1 MPQHGP
7 IESGID
13 RAPAATDGAAQRV
26 TAGRLGAHSSVQ
38 RLSRT
43 PLKSMGA
50 STAGLEIGQS
60 LSYCRTI
67 VAGLRLLSV
76 ASTDYSRMAS
86 RATRTRVVF
95 SSPDYQSC
103 RSHVAR

>member
-60 LSYCRTI
+60 ASCCRAI
-67 VAGLRLLSV
+67 VARLRLLSV
-76 ASTDYSRMAS
+76 ASADYWRM
-86 RATRTRVVF
+86 
-95 SSPDYQSC
+95 PSC
-103 RSHVAR
+103 DTKRLHDHVWS